1 MLIFMGILAIFTAGA
16 VYLTERVDRPRR
28 RLERLASEAGETR

>member
-1 MLIFMGILAIFTAGA
+1 MLVFIGVMAAIAAGG

-28 RLERLASEAGETR
+28 RAARLEQMPAE

>member
-1 MLIFMGILAIFTAGA
+1 MLIFLAVMAAITAGA

-28 RLERLASEAGETR
+28 RLERLAGRNGEAG

>member
-1 MLIFMGILAIFTAGA
+1 MLIFMGILALFTAGG

-28 RLERLASEAGETR
+28 RLEREAGEPR

>member
-1 MLIFMGILAIFTAGA
+1 MLIFMGILAIFTAVS

-28 RLERLASEAGETR
+28 RLERETGQLR

>member
-1 MLIFMGILAIFTAGA
+1 MIIFLVVMAMLTAGA

-28 RLERLASEAGETR
+28 RLERLANRGGDGR

>member
-1 MLIFMGILAIFTAGA
+1 MLIFMGILAAFTAGA

-28 RLERLASEAGETR
+28 RLEREAGQHR

>member
-1 MLIFMGILAIFTAGA
+1 MLIFMGILAIFTAGG

-28 RLERLASEAGETR
+28 RLERETGQLR

>member
-28 RLERLASEAGETR
+28 RLEREAGQQR

>member
-1 MLIFMGILAIFTAGA
+1 MLIFMGILTLFTAGG

-28 RLERLASEAGETR
+28 RLERETGQLR

>member
-1 MLIFMGILAIFTAGA
+1 MLIFMGILAIFTAVG

-28 RLERLASEAGETR
+28 RLARETGELR

>member
-1 MLIFMGILAIFTAGA
+1 MFVILGVIALFTAGG

-28 RLERLASEAGETR
+28 RALRQAQQLPAE

>member
-1 MLIFMGILAIFTAGA
+1 MLIFLAVMASFTAVA

-28 RLERLASEAGETR
+28 RLEREAAQQR